1 MDTNSSLRV
10 TEGADVSVEQP
21 LPKPKRLP
29 RRRKSRNLFF
39 GVYLSV
45 KAKYTLSILIALLW
59 MGISIWLAQTWAGE
73 LGEHVGIV
81 WAWVLIGGI
90 ALVPGFMNA
99 FMGMSLYL
107 DSRPVSKP
115 LPYYPGLTLLV
126 AAYNEEASIVD
137 TLRSIHL
144 QAYPGQLQVIVVSDG
159 STDRTCE
166 LVRESAERYPWL
178 SLLALPRNVGKAN
191 ALNAAFKH
199 AKFSLVATV
208 DGDSWLH
215 HGALMR
221 IVERFMQDPAHT
233 CAVAGAI
240 MVRNSRKNW
249 LTRMQE
255 WDYFQGISSVKRV
268 QSLYQGTLVAQ
279 GAFSLYSRKAIEE
292 VGGFPDCVGEDIVLT
307 WAMLKLGYRVGHCED
322 AILFTNV
329 PETYRQ
335 FARQR
340 HRWARGMI
348 EAFKRHPSMI
358 FSPRLST
365 TFIFWNLQFPLLD
378 LAFSL
383 VFLPGV
389 IAACFGIYWIAG
401 PATLALLPMA
411 FIVNYFTFRVGQQT
425 FRHTRLRVR
434 FNPAGFINYSLFYSL
449 LMQPVALWGYA
460 SELLGTR
467 KTWGTK

>member
-1 MDTNSSLRV
+1 
-10 TEGADVSVEQP
+10 
-21 LPKPKRLP
+21 
-29 RRRKSRNLFF
+29 
-39 GVYLSV
+39 
-45 KAKYTLSILIALLW
+45 
-59 MGISIWLAQTWAGE
+59 
-73 LGEHVGIV
+73 
-81 WAWVLIGGI
+81 
-90 ALVPGFMNA
+90 MNA
-99 FMGMSLYL
+99 FMAMSLFL
-107 DSRPVSKP
+107 DRRPVSKP
-115 LPYYPGLTLLV
+115 LPHYPGLTILV
-126 AAYNEEASIVD
+126 AAYNEEASILD

-144 QAYPGQLQVIVVSDG
+144 QAYPGPLQVIVASDG
-159 STDRTCE
+159 STDRTNE
-166 LVRESAERYPWL
+166 LVRDCTEMYPWL
-178 SLLALPRNVGKAN
+178 ALIALPRNVGKAN
-191 ALNAAFKH
+191 ALNEALVH
-199 AKFSLVATV
+199 AKYSLVATV

-221 IVERFMQDPAHT
+221 IVERFVQDPNHT

-249 LTRMQE
+249 LTQMQE

-279 GAFSLYSRKAIEE
+279 GAFSVYSRKAIEE

-307 WAMLKLGYRVGHCED
+307 WSMLKRGYRIGHCED

-348 EAFKRHPSMI
+348 EAFKQHPSMV
-358 FSPRLST
+358 FRPRLST
-365 TFIFWNLQFPLLD
+365 TFVFWNLQFPLLD

-401 PATLALLPMA
+401 PTTLALLPMA
-411 FIVNYFTFRVGQQT
+411 FVMNYFTFRVGQRT
-425 FRHTRLRVR
+425 FRHTRLRIR
-434 FNPAGFINYSLFYSL
+434 FNPMGFINYSLFYSL
-449 LMQPVALWGYA
+449 LMQPVALWGYV
-460 SELLGTR
+460 SELVGTR
-467 KTWGTK
+467 KSWGTK

>member
-1 MDTNSSLRV
+1 MQADIDLRV
-10 TEGADVSVEQP
+10 DQRFGIPSNKQTA
-21 LPKPKRLP
+21 LPKRLP
-29 RRRKSRNLFF
+29 RRQETRNRFF
-39 GVYLSV
+39 GIYLSV
-45 KAKYTLSILIALLW
+45 KTKYTISVAAALLW
-59 MGISIWLAQTWAGE
+59 MGLSIWLGQSWAEE
-73 LGEHVGIV
+73 LGGHVGTV
-81 WAWVLIGGI
+81 WAWILIGGI

-99 FMGMSLYL
+99 FMATSLLL
-107 DSRPVSKP
+107 DNRPVSRP
-115 LPYYPGLTLLV
+115 LTSYPGLTILV
-126 AAYNEEASIVD
+126 AAYNEENSIVD

-144 QAYPGQLQVIVVSDG
+144 QAYPGDLQVIVVSDG
-159 STDRTCE
+159 STDKTNQYVNDCTTIF
-166 LVRESAERYPWL
+166 PWL
-178 SLLALPRNVGKAN
+178 SLIALPNNLGKAR
-191 ALNAAFKH
+191 ALNEAFVH
-199 AKFSLVATV
+199 ARHALVATI

-215 HGALMR
+215 HGSLMR
-221 IVERFMQDPAHT
+221 IVERFMQDPVHT

-249 LTRMQE
+249 LTQMQE

-279 GAFSLYSRKAIEE
+279 GAFSLYRRKAIEE

-307 WAMLKLGYRVGHCED
+307 WSMLKKGYRVGHCED

-340 HRWARGMI
+340 QRWARGMI
-348 EAFKRHPSMI
+348 EAFKRHPGMI
-358 FSPRLST
+358 IRPRLST

-383 VFLPGV
+383 VFLPGI
-389 IAACFGIYWIAG
+389 IAAFFGIYWIAG
-401 PATLALLPMA
+401 PTTLAILPVGLAM
-411 FIVNYFTFRVGQQT
+411 NYMVYRIGKRT

-434 FNPAGFINYSLFYSL
+434 FNPLGLINYTFFYSV